1 MVITRKRNLVRTLTI
16 DRSNINGDSND
27 VAATSYRK
35 SNNIVGESDVDED
48 QGEKKTRQ
56 KKEPKDERKKK
67 KETRQKKKKKKK
79 KKEKKKK
86 KKRRGRRR
94 RRSTEKKRR
103 RQKVRARQ
111 RLFRAAKRPSEPL
124 ARCGEERLGEARR
137 GSERREEA
145 ARGKTR

>member
-67 KETRQKKKKKKK
+67 ETRQKKKKK

-86 KKRRGRRR
+86 KKKRRGRRRR